1 MSTLLA
7 IRGPLTGMKIDLGAR
22 TLLGRA
28 ASADLLLP
36 DAAVSREHAL
46 IEMRGLGWT
55 LSDLGSRHGTF
66 LNGQRL
72 GNTRALLRN
81 DRVQVGQ
88 SLFLFDSEYD
98 IQNADF
104 TNLSVYFAA
113 PHDETMEFS
122 PEAAQKANVALGGNE
137 APQLDF
143 VVQLSDLFAATR
155 VPFGDALR
163 STCSRIA
170 DLFVP
175 DATLLLLWDSAAG
188 KLRPSVALSSSG
200 GKFLADSALIDRAVQ
215 SRKALL
221 VCDRPSLEP
230 HPAPDAPTPPAVRS
244 VLCLPLENEDKL
256 TGVLYLQRD
265 ELDAYSLLD
274 LRNAKAVAR
283 LLAIFVELRQES
295 EALNL
300 KMRFAAADS
309 SGSGLIRGRSAAM
322 GEVLETVARIAPTP
336 VTVLLTGETGT
347 GKEMIARE
355 IHRLSLAGQSGAPFV
370 SVNCSAIPE
379 TLFESL
385 VFGHEKGAFTGAVR
399 LQQGLIEQANGGTLF
414 LDEIGELSLSLQPK
428 LLRFLQERVFARV
441 GGLHL
446 IRANVRLIC
455 ATNRDLMDEIR
466 AGRFREDLYHR
477 ISVFPVHLGPL
488 RERPEDIAP
497 LAEHLAIH
505 HAKSLSREI
514 VGISDEAMRLLERQ
528 TWPGNIRELSNT
540 IERGVLFSDGKILLP
555 RHFTSPGFAL
565 AADPAPAPESPRT
578 MRLCSL
584 SEVEK
589 SHIEQVLRAAKG
601 SQTKAAE
608 ILGIHRNTLRK
619 KIQEYGLGDVE
630 PGSDP

>member
-1 MSTLLA
+1 M
-7 IRGPLTGMKIDLGAR
+7 GMKIELGVR
-22 TLLGRA
+22 TLIGRA
-28 ASADLLLP
+28 ASADLMLP

-46 IEMRGLGWT
+46 IEKRGHGWT
-55 LSDLGSRHGTF
+55 LSDLGSRHGTY

-72 GNTRALLRN
+72 EKTRALLRN
-81 DRVQVGQ
+81 DRVQIGQ
-88 SLFLFDSEYD
+88 TLFLFDSEYD

-113 PHDETMEFS
+113 PHDETMELS
-122 PEAAQKANVALGGNE
+122 PEAAQKANAAVGAKEG
-137 APQLDF
+137 AQLDF
-143 VVQLSDLFAATR
+143 VVQLSDLFTATR

-170 DLFVP
+170 DLFST
-175 DATLLLLWDSAAG
+175 DGALLLLWDSAAG
-188 KLRPSVALSSSG
+188 KLRPSVALSSQE
-200 GKFLADSALIDRAVQ
+200 GKFLADSTLIDRAVQ

-221 VCDRPSLEP
+221 VCDRPRIEP
-230 HPAPDAPTPPAVRS
+230 HPAPDAPTPPAARS
-244 VLCLPLENEDKL
+244 VLCLPLESEGTL
-256 TGVLYLQRD
+256 IGVLYLQRD

-300 KMRFAAADS
+300 KMRFSAADS
-309 SGSGLIRGRSAAM
+309 KATGLIRGRSVAM
-322 GEVLETVARIAPTP
+322 GEVFEMIARIAPTP
-336 VTVLLTGETGT
+336 ATVLVTGETGT

-414 LDEIGELSLSLQPK
+414 LDEIGELSLALQPK

-455 ATNRDLMDEIR
+455 ATNRDLKDEIR
-466 AGRFREDLYHR
+466 LGRFREDLYHR
-477 ISVFPVHLGPL
+477 ISVFPIHLRPL

-497 LAEHLAIH
+497 LAEHLALH
-505 HAKSLSREI
+505 HAKSLGREI

-528 TWPGNIRELSNT
+528 TWSGNIRELSNT

-555 RHFTSPGFAL
+555 RHFTSLGFAL
-565 AADPAPAPESPRT
+565 ATDLTPLPATTQSVR
-578 MRLCSL
+578 MCSL
-584 SEVEK
+584 SDIEK
-589 SHIEQVLRAAKG
+589 SHIEQILRVAKG
-601 SQTKAAE
+601 SQAKASE

-619 KIQEYGLGDVE
+619 KIQDYGLGE
-630 PGSDP
+630 PEESADS